1 MPLVSLLFRSFGSV
15 SIRCLISSVSS
26 GNFVIVVISY
36 ISSQGHRQQPL
47 QHQHGELCVIQVGL
61 KGGAGD
67 LNPVLARYVPVS
79 VLYFF
84 GSILREYLG
93 RSETGNMKVKLSYF
107 LEDIDS
113 LQIFFIYLF
122 EKQRDSESTHMLP
135 LHSSHIHSCSPVTF
149 MWEYVLTGRLNICS
163 LFNFH
168 RTKVKEFQS
177 FGTLKPIVHVR
188 PIILA

>member
-1 MPLVSLLFRSFGSV
+1 MPLVSLLFRSFRSV

-26 GNFVIVVISY
+26 GNFVIVIISY

-47 QHQHGELCVIQVGL
+47 QQQHGELCVIQVGL

-67 LNPVLARYVPVS
+67 LNPVLARYMPVS
-79 VLYFF
+79 ILYFF

-93 RSETGNMKVKLSYF
+93 RSETGNMKVKLSCF

-135 LHSSHIHSCSPVTF
+135 LHSSHIHSCSCGWGTQSVSPTQRKETSASQVVA
-149 MWEYVLTGRLNICS
+149 ESCS
-163 LFNFH
+163 EHEIKPSNFH
-168 RTKVKEFQS
+168 V
-177 FGTLKPIVHVR
+177 GICLNW
-188 PIILA
+188 